1 MKTQTTEGWIFH
13 KEWRGI
19 FLPVKVDVTNRKGQA
34 GVLNEV
40 PTPKREH
47 GYLKFALPGGDEIAE
62 SEI

>member
-13 KEWRGI
+13 REWRGI

-40 PTPKREH
+40 PTPKR
-47 GYLKFALPGGDEIAE
+47 
-62 SEI
+62 